1 MQIMCGLVKE
11 VWEQKVNQIRI
22 YSGTKYELINE
33 ADAGMVCAVTGL
45 DHTYPGQGFGMRSAG
60 RNTGVRAGTAFPSDS
75 PGGRGAGSHAAKI
88 APDRGGRAGITYCME
103 RKASGDP
110 DPDYGRGPDGNFEKV

>member
-1 MQIMCGLVKE
+1 MRRDR
-11 VWEQKVNQIRI
+11 IRPHI
-22 YSGTKYELINE
+22 SGTGIWN
-33 ADAGMVCAVTGL
+33 
-45 DHTYPGQGFGMRSAG
+45 RSAG
-60 RNTGVRAGTAFPSDS
+60 RNTGIRAGTAFPSDS

-110 DPDYGRGPDGNFEKV
+110 DPDYGRGPDGNFKKYDCRAFWRGCVIWPGQDCIQGNNRRYSGGRGTF